1 VAATNISDKV
11 FRFLAAMASWVFG
24 LSGAAALGPALIALL
39 VVADEA
45 LKSAGARSGSLRLAM
60 SMSYQLFTIF
70 AVYWSGAVC
79 GRFPE
84 AVLRNENALV

>member
-1 VAATNISDKV
+1 VPAVAATNISDKV

-70 AVYWSGAVC
+70 AVYWSGAV
-79 GRFPE
+79 
-84 AVLRNENALV
+84 LRAFS

>member
-1 VAATNISDKV
+1 MPVVVNTNISDTV
-11 FRFLAAMASWVFG
+11 FRFVAVMASWIFG

-60 SMSYQLFTIF
+60 SMSYHLFTIF
-70 AVYWSGAVC
+70 AVYWSGAVM
-79 GRFPE
+79 RAFS
-84 AVLRNENALV
+84 